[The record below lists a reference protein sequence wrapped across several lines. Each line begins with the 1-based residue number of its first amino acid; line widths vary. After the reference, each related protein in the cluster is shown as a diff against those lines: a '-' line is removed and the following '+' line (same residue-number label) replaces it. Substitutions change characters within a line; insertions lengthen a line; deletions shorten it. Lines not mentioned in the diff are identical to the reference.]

1 MKRSAYVVLLS
12 AALLISYH
20 FVSAFKAQAASNAQ
34 FSSLFNIYWNQT
46 DFEQGVSYDGL
57 QIAYINLQQVT
68 CDVVVVNLDWGDGTV
83 ANAVQTTP
91 FPTPPGNYPIYF
103 KPTGSTFPAATQYQ
117 TVMHAFAHQVGAP
130 PGNTPMDFPKTVTI
144 HPRTPIDHVI
154 VPASVVGG
162 KPFDIKVVVKTPAQ
176 SYLTRVDF
184 KWTDPKGL
192 VLVNNQPVSVQS
204 GYQEVVTTFQ
214 TKPTPKSEDVE
225 VTISTL
231 PDNPITKKIK
241 IESH

>member
-1 MKRSAYVVLLS
+1 MWLSLIWIGAMALSQMRCRLHHSRPHLAITLFISNLREVRSLPPLNIRPLCTHLLTRS
-12 AALLISYH
+12 VHLR
-20 FVSAFKAQAASNAQ
+20 
-34 FSSLFNIYWNQT
+34 
-46 DFEQGVSYDGL
+46 
-57 QIAYINLQQVT
+57 
-68 CDVVVVNLDWGDGTV
+68 
-83 ANAVQTTP
+83 
-91 FPTPPGNYPIYF
+91 
-103 KPTGSTFPAATQYQ
+103 
-117 TVMHAFAHQVGAP
+117 
-130 PGNTPMDFPKTVTI
+130 NTPMDFPKTVTI